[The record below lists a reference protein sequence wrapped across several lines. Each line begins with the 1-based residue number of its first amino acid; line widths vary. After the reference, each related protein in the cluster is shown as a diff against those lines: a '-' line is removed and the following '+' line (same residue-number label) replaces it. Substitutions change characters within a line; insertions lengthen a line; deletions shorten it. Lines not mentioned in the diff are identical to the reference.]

1 MYDLN
6 ILPIHLRQGRNT
18 PDSTGIQ
25 AFSPPRRAA
34 RGREEDVLILALHFS
49 DKDELSDDLVQ
60 TWTEHLSHTFYK
72 TAGTVTA
79 ALRSLIETLNLTL
92 MERNIKTAAEG
103 VSVTAA
109 VNLAVI
115 HRRSL
120 YIAQAGQTYAFVLNH
135 QGLERHTDNSQ
146 TDRGLG
152 VSRTPTI
159 RYYQDEIG
167 TGAYFF
173 TTTTP
178 LENWQDSLH
187 FSESYPSLDQLR
199 RRLLNQAPS
208 RFDLGL
214 VQLLAGEGKIN
225 LIRPVVRGTTPE
237 QPAPQE
243 TDEKP
248 VIEEPPVEQEKVT
261 VPIPAQPEIPAEQVD
276 LVQEESTE
284 QPEEVVPEQPRKVE
298 PRGEMPERETPRQ
311 MPAEQPMR
319 TQAPSR
325 QSTQQRP
332 LSHMRSEPEVNAA
345 QTHARPSGRRE
356 RPAQDRDVLLQ
367 RNAEFEEKSLKGISA
382 ALKWW
387 RKVKTNIQTF
397 FRDLVA
403 HWSPEGTEPTL
414 SKSSM
419 IFIAV
424 AVPLVVVALAVG
436 VYLSQGKSQQ
446 YEYYYQ
452 QAEQY
457 AQAASMMTDPVTAK
471 GNWTQ
476 ALEMVDM
483 AETYRSTDETVLLR
497 DQVEDALDLLDGAV
511 RLDYRPALTGTLF
524 DGIEITRIISVGAD
538 LYLMDEAGGRVIHAE
553 SRSSGFEVDADFVC
567 AAGNFETGSIGN
579 LVDMVALPINNPY
592 LAHVLAIDAQGN
604 VAYCGAGMDPIVS
617 QLPQGAGLSGEVTA
631 ITYASNTLYALIPSV
646 STVRVYYATNS
657 LFSEA
662 PTEFFAGT
670 DAQNMPDLNQAV
682 DLAVNGDM
690 LYLLRADGSLVSCE
704 ANAVGD
710 SAVVCEKPV
719 SYVDGRVGFEDQ
731 AVLMPTSVF
740 NELLF
745 TSPPDQTI
753 SMLDSNS
760 GDIFQ
765 FSQTFRLHQMLR
777 PSFGSYEVEDPTAT
791 AFYIGI
797 DRVAFI
803 AFGHQLF
810 YGYLGQ

>member
-6 ILPIHLRQGRNT
+6 ILPIHLRQGRNI

-49 DKDELSDDLVQ
+49 NKDEISDELVQ
-60 TWTEHLSHTFYK
+60 TWTEHLSYTFYK

-79 ALRSLIETLNLTL
+79 ALRSLIDTLNLTL

-109 VNLAVI
+109 VNMAVI

-120 YIAQAGQTYAFVLNH
+120 YIAQSGQTHAFVLNH
-135 QGLERHTDNSQ
+135 QGVEHHADSGQ

-178 LENWQDSLH
+178 AENWQDTLL
-187 FSESYPSLDQLR
+187 FSENYPSLDQLR

-208 RFDLGL
+208 EFDLGL
-214 VQLLAGEGKIN
+214 IQLLAGEGKIN
-225 LIRPVVRGTTPE
+225 LIRPVARSTASEKPAAQEPE
-237 QPAPQE
+237 QE
-243 TDEKP
+243 S
-248 VIEEPPVEQEKVT
+248 VLEEQSVEEDKVT
-261 VPIPAQPEIPAEQVD
+261 VPISAQAVEPAEQGLPVAPAD
-276 LVQEESTE
+276 
-284 QPEEVVPEQPRKVE
+284 EEVGDIAEEGTPEKPTAVE
-298 PRGEMPERETPRQ
+298 ALREKPVQ
-311 MPAEQPMR
+311 
-319 TQAPSR
+319 QAPQPVRSAR
-325 QSTQQRP
+325 TTTPPNQQVQRTP
-332 LSHMRSEPEVNAA
+332 LSHLRSEPELDSTQVHTRQAN
-345 QTHARPSGRRE
+345 RRE
-356 RPAQDRDVLLQ
+356 TAAAPRETFNQ

-387 RKVKTNIQTF
+387 RNVKTNIQTF
-397 FRDLVA
+397 IRDLVA
-403 HWSPEGTEPTL
+403 HWTPEGTEPTM

-436 VYLSQGKSQQ
+436 VYLSRGKSQQ

-457 AQAASMMTDPVTAK
+457 AQAAAMIEDPITAK
-471 GNWTQ
+471 ENWSQ
-476 ALEMVDM
+476 ALEMVKQ
-483 AETYRSTDETVLLR
+483 AETYRSTDEAVLLR
-497 DQVEDALDLLDGAV
+497 DQAEDALDLLDGAV
-511 RLDYRPALTGTLF
+511 RLDYRPALTGTLY

-538 LYLMDEAGGRVIHAE
+538 LYLLDEAGGRVIHAE
-553 SRSSGFEVDADFVC
+553 SRSSGFEVDAEFVC
-567 AAGNFETGSIGN
+567 AAGNFETGSIGD

-592 LAHVLAIDAQGN
+592 LAHVLAIDTQGR
-604 VAYCGAGMDPIVS
+604 VAYCGAGMDPIVAT
-617 QLPQGAGLSGEVTA
+617 LPQSSGLSGEIKA

-646 STVRVYYATNS
+646 SSVRVYYATNS
-657 LFSEA
+657 LFSAA
-662 PTEFFAGT
+662 PLEFFAGT
-670 DAQNMPDLNQAV
+670 DAANMPDLNQTV

-690 LYLLRADGSLVSCE
+690 LYLLRGDGHLVSCE
-704 ANAVGD
+704 ANAVGE

-719 SYVDGRVGFEDQ
+719 TYVDGRPGFEDQ
-731 AVLMPTSVF
+731 AVMMPSSAF
-740 NELLF
+740 NEILF
-745 TSPPDQTI
+745 TAPPDQTI

-765 FSQTFRLHQMLR
+765 FSQTFRLHRMLR
-777 PSFGSYEVEDPTAT
+777 PSFGSYEVEGPTAT

-803 AFGHQLF
+803 AYGHQLF

>member
-18 PDSTGIQ
+18 PDSKGIQ
-25 AFSPPRRAA
+25 AFSPPRRPA
-34 RGREEDVLILALHFS
+34 RGREEDVLILSLHFS
-49 DKDELSDDLVQ
+49 NEDEISDDLIQ

-72 TAGTVTA
+72 TGGTVTA

-103 VSVTAA
+103 VSVIAA
-109 VNLAVI
+109 VNMAVI

-120 YIAQAGQTYAFVLNH
+120 YIAQSGQTHAYVLNH
-135 QGLERHTDNSQ
+135 QGLEHHTDVSQ

-178 LENWQDSLH
+178 AENWQDTLL
-187 FSESYPSLDQLR
+187 FSENYPSLDQLR

-208 RFDLGL
+208 EFDLGL
-214 VQLLAGEGKIN
+214 VQLLTGEGKIN
-225 LIRPVVRGTTPE
+225 LIRPVARGTVPE
-237 QPAPQE
+237 KPASEQ
-243 TDEKP
+243 TSDGP
-248 VIEEPPVEQEKVT
+248 VIEEPLVEQEKVT
-261 VPIPAQPEIPAEQVD
+261 VPITAEPEEPIEQFDLVQGDEPEIEDELVPDEPFIAETPTETPIQETPRPAQPVRTP
-276 LVQEESTE
+276 T
-284 QPEEVVPEQPRKVE
+284 QPRQ
-298 PRGEMPERETPRQ
+298 TTQ
-311 MPAEQPMR
+311 R
-319 TQAPSR
+319 T
-325 QSTQQRP
+325 P
-332 LSHMRSEPEVNAA
+332 LSHLSSEPEVDPAEAQARTTSRRDAGAA
-345 QTHARPSGRRE
+345 RE
-356 RPAQDRDVLLQ
+356 TFNQ

-387 RKVKTNIQTF
+387 RNAKEKIQSF

-424 AVPLVVVALAVG
+424 AIPLVVVALAVG
-436 VYLSQGKSQQ
+436 VYLSRGKSQQ

-457 AQAASMMTDPVTAK
+457 AQAAAMMDDPATAK
-471 GNWTQ
+471 VNWNQ
-476 ALEMVDM
+476 ALEMVKL
-483 AETYRSTDETVLLR
+483 AETYRASDETVLLR

-511 RLDYRPALTGTLF
+511 RLDYRPALIGTLYE
-524 DGIEITRIISVGAD
+524 GIEITRIVSVGAD
-538 LYLMDEAGGRVIHAE
+538 LYLLDKAGGRVIHAE
-553 SRSSGFEVDADFVC
+553 SRSSGFEVDAEFVC
-567 AAGNFETGSIGN
+567 AAGNFESGSIGA

-592 LAHVLAIDAQGN
+592 LAHVLGIDAQGN
-604 VAYCGAGMDPIVS
+604 VAYCGAGMDPIVA
-617 QLPQGAGLSGEVTA
+617 QLPQSNGFSGEITA
-631 ITYASNTLYALIPSV
+631 ITYANSTLYALIPSV
-646 STVRVYYATNS
+646 SSIRAYYATNS
-657 LFSEA
+657 LFSDA
-662 PTEFFAGT
+662 PNEFFTGVNAE
-670 DAQNMPDLNQAV
+670 NMPDLNQVV

-690 LYLLRADGSLVSCE
+690 LYLLQTNGSLVSCE
-704 ANAVGD
+704 GNAVGD

-719 SYVDGRVGFEDQ
+719 TYVDGRIGFEDQ
-731 AVLMPTSVF
+731 PVTMPTSVF
-740 NELLF
+740 SELLF

-753 SMLDSNS
+753 SMLDSNN

-765 FSQTFRLHQMLR
+765 FSQTFRLHRMLR
-777 PSFGSYEVEDPTAT
+777 PSFGSYEVENPTAT

-803 AFGHQLF
+803 AYGHQLF

>member
-25 AFSPPRRAA
+25 AFSPPRRPA
-34 RGREEDVLILALHFS
+34 RGREEDVLIVSLHFS
-49 DKDELSDDLVQ
+49 NGDEISDDLVQ

-120 YIAQAGQTYAFVLNH
+120 YIAQSGQTHAYVLNH
-135 QGLERHTDNSQ
+135 QGLEHHTDAGQ

-173 TTTTP
+173 ATTTP
-178 LENWQDSLH
+178 SENWQDTLI
-187 FSESYPSLDQLR
+187 FSENYPSLDQLR

-208 RFDLGL
+208 EFHLGL

-225 LIRPVVRGTTPE
+225 LIRPVARGTTPE
-237 QPAPQE
+237 KQAAQE
-243 TDEKP
+243 TGGEP
-248 VIEEPPVEQEKVT
+248 VVEELPGEQEKVT
-261 VPIPAQPEIPAEQVD
+261 VPIS
-276 LVQEESTE
+276 VQEEQPLDQVDWTE
-284 QPEEVVPEQPRKVE
+284 DEDTEPQDEVIPVE
-298 PRGEMPERETPRQ
+298 PFIVETPQETPVQETPQPKQPVRMPTPPRQ
-311 MPAEQPMR
+311 VAQR
-319 TQAPSR
+319 T
-325 QSTQQRP
+325 P
-332 LSHMRSEPEVNAA
+332 LSHLSSEPEVD
-345 QTHARPSGRRE
+345 PSDTKSRQSSRRE
-356 RPAQDRDVLLQ
+356 TAAPQEPFIQ

-387 RKVKTNIQTF
+387 RDTKEKIQSF
-397 FRDLVA
+397 FKDLVA
-403 HWSPEGTEPTL
+403 HWLPEGTEPTL
-414 SKSSM
+414 SKSSL

-436 VYLSQGKSQQ
+436 VYLSRGKSQQ

-457 AQAASMMTDPVTAK
+457 AQAAAMMTDPATAK
-471 GNWTQ
+471 ESWNQ
-476 ALEMVDM
+476 ALDMVEL

-511 RLDYRPALTGTLF
+511 RLDYRPALTGTLY
-524 DGIEITRIISVGAD
+524 DGIDITRIITVGAD
-538 LYLMDEAGGRVIHAE
+538 LYLLDKAGGRVIHAE
-553 SRSSGFEVDADFVC
+553 SRSAGFEVDAEFVC
-567 AAGNFETGSIGN
+567 AAGNFETGSIGA

-604 VAYCGAGMDPIVS
+604 VAYCGAGMDPIVA
-617 QLPQGAGLSGEVTA
+617 QLPQSSGFSGEITA

-662 PTEFFAGT
+662 PTEFFSGV
-670 DAQNMPDLNQAV
+670 DAQNMPELNQIV

-690 LYLLRADGSLVSCE
+690 LYLLKADGSLVSCE
-704 ANAVGD
+704 GNAVGD

-731 AVLMPTSVF
+731 AVTMPASVF
-740 NELLF
+740 NEVLF

-753 SMLDSNS
+753 SLLDTNS
-760 GDIFQ
+760 GDIYQ
-765 FSQTFRLHQMLR
+765 FSQTFRLHRMLR
-777 PSFGSYEVEDPTAT
+777 PSFGSYEVESPTAT

-803 AFGHQLF
+803 AFGHQLY